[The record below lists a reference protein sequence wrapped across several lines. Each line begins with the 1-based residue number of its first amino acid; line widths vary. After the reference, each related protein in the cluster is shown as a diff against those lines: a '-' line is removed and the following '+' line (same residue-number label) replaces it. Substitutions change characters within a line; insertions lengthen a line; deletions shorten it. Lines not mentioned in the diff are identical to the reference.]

1 MHIKKTKN
9 VYLFYLWN
17 IYLWSLPKIRKINK
31 IWKEEKKKNF
41 FETKFTKD
49 TLNLLIPNKFDDEPR
64 TKTVNLKAYLS
75 EEIKL

>member
-1 MHIKKTKN
+1 MK
-9 VYLFYLWN
+9 
-17 IYLWSLPKIRKINK
+17 RG
-31 IWKEEKKKNF
+31 KKKNF